1 MMPIVEHPA
10 VRQEFAAAVRY
21 YAEING
27 DLAVDFDATVDQY
40 RDWIS
45 TNPEHFR
52 IRAHGVRRVNLAPQ
66 FNELYLA
73 YLIWNNRVVILA
85 LGHAKMRPF
94 YFRRRIGEA
103 RKMV

>member
-1 MMPIVEHPA
+1 MTQVIHPA
-10 VRQEFAAAVRY
+10 ASAEVIEALDYYEAIESDLSEQFFACV
-21 YAEING
+21 E
-27 DLAVDFDATVDQY
+27 DY
-40 RDWIS
+40 RKRIS
-45 TNPEHFR
+45 ADPLLFR

-66 FNELYLA
+66 FNEWYLA
-73 YLIWNNRVVILA
+73 YLIWNDRVVILA